1 MRFSTSYDLAESVNK
16 KCRVYI
22 IAKKTFTIEWPK
34 VHEKDR
40 FSSNFDNC
48 HLCHSK
54 PLYFYIILK
63 TFFNLQNEHK
73 LSPFYNGYGCKQHTI
88 WSNHKVFLNIRT
100 FETNFLVHLR
110 HWNSTANHLLRRN
123 IERYI
128 SVLFVTLDII
138 RINQT
143 SYSWTFPTSTRI
155 YLCPYWNERICSS
168 TLFWQKFEYSSKFG
182 CHIRF
187 NEDLFVWNKKVLV
200 YIQDFWTLF
209 ECFCVRLN
217 YSLVSIMHF
226 G

>member
-1 MRFSTSYDLAESVNK
+1 MNDQ
-16 KCRVYI
+16 KCT
-22 IAKKTFTIEWPK
+22 KKTGFLQILITVIYAIRNHCTFT
-34 VHEKDR
+34 
-40 FSSNFDNC
+40 
-48 HLCHSK
+48 
-54 PLYFYIILK
+54 LYS
-63 TFFNLQNEHK
+63 K
-73 LSPFYNGYGCKQHTI
+73 LSLTCKTNTNFFLFTMDANSI
-88 WSNHKVFLNIRT
+88 PYDRIIKNFLNIRT

-110 HWNSTANHLLRRN
+110 HWNFTENHLLRRN

-187 NEDLFVWNKKVLV
+187 NEYLFVWNKKVLV